1 MKVIITGTTGM
12 VGEGV
17 LLECLENPEVS
28 EVLGVSRKPAE
39 YTHTKLKEYIVP
51 DFMTLKEDDMNL
63 QGYDACFFCAGVS
76 SIGLNEAEFTRL
88 TYDTTL
94 HFAKAVGS
102 KPQVTFVYVSGR
114 GTDST
119 ENGRLM
125 WARVKG
131 RTENDLMKLPFK
143 RVFAFRPGL
152 MKATTGQKRVLKAYK
167 YMSWLLPIIKLIG
180 PKSFNTLSQ
189 VGKAMINLAKN
200 GYDKNVI
207 EIKDIHILAH

>member
-1 MKVIITGTTGM
+1 M

-17 LLECLENPEVS
+17 LIECLANPAITD
-28 EVLGVSRKPAE
+28 VLSVSRRPAG
-39 YTHTKLKEYIVP
+39 YTHTKLREYIVP
-51 DFMTLKEDDMNL
+51 DFMSLKENDMNL
-63 QGYDACFFCAGVS
+63 QGYDACFFCAGVT
-76 SIGLNEAEFTRL
+76 SIGKKEPEFTRL

-102 KPQVTFVYVSGR
+102 KSQVTFVYVSGR

-119 ENGRLM
+119 EKGRLM

-131 RTENDLMKLPFK
+131 KTENDLMKLPFK

-152 MKATTGQKRVLKAYK
+152 MKATEGQKRVLTAYK
-167 YMSWLLPIIKLIG
+167 YFAWLIPIIKLLG

-189 VGKAMINLAKN
+189 VGKAMISLAKY
-200 GYDKNVI
+200 GYDKNII
-207 EIKDIHILAH
+207 EIKDIHILAEKS